1 MKTAVID
8 ITSAG
13 NNVILSSILG
23 KRFRVYAYILF
34 SSANNYFIWK
44 SGSTALSGQMHMA
57 ASSNPAIHLG
67 DNWPAGGMPVLQT
80 AVGEDLVLYMDG
92 AHIGGGHLTYGEV
105 LV

>member
-1 MKTAVID
+1 MKTAIID
-8 ITSAG
+8 ITAAG
-13 NNVILSSILG
+13 NNVILAGIPG

-57 ASSNPAIHLG
+57 ASSNAAIHLG

-80 AVGEDLVLYMDG
+80 ASGEDLVLYMLN
-92 AHIGGGHLTYGEV
+92 AQVGGGHITYGEV
-105 LV
+105 AV